1 MEHQRSQSGEPPV
14 DEIKVIPLPCYGRG
28 HKLVPLDELPLF
40 QYLKRQAAL
49 QGEAAAGERGSAP
62 QEHQHSSDAE
72 HNKDI
77 GSSDG
82 SHEMPLGAP
91 ALNVGLELMQ
101 PAQERSEVLCQPST
115 SQQSPGPQSL
125 HLADRHRYIPHT
137 SGPPTSYHHQ
147 TDRPSRQS
155 PPTSKQCHFVL
166 PGKGFPKEPSGSD
179 CHGGARRKMP
189 ATSPTKGQDVSLSA
203 RKAQPP
209 AKKAALEPDTLSHP
223 KDHSSWAEFPID
235 PIDDSEGDLSICR
248 DAEAQH
254 CEADSPS
261 TGGKPAAAVKDEP
274 METEEAEE
282 PKKDEAESE
291 DKMARDPVFLVHPQS
306 EAACIALGELI
317 QGDTAKKDKGAQDEG
332 N

>member
-1 MEHQRSQSGEPPV
+1 MEHQRSQCGEPPV
-14 DEIKVIPLPCYGRG
+14 DEIKLIPLKCYGRG

-62 QEHQHSSDAE
+62 QEHHHSPDQLSDAE

-125 HLADRHRYIPHT
+125 PLADRHRYIPHT
-137 SGPPTSYHHQ
+137 SGPPTSCDHQ
-147 TDRPSRQS
+147 TDRPSRHS
-155 PPTSKQCHFVL
+155 
-166 PGKGFPKEPSGSD
+166 SGSD

-189 ATSPTKGQDVSLSA
+189 ATSPTRGQDVSRSA

-209 AKKAALEPDTLSHP
+209 AKKAALDHP
-223 KDHSSWAEFPID
+223 KDHSSWAEFFPKGVTRD

-254 CEADSPS
+254 CESDSPS

-274 METEEAEE
+274 METEESEE
-282 PKKDEAESE
+282 PKKDEVESE
-291 DKMARDPVFLVHPQS
+291 DYKMARDPVFLVHPQS

>member
-166 PGKGFPKEPSGSD
+166 PGKGFPKEPSGS
-179 CHGGARRKMP
+179 
-189 ATSPTKGQDVSLSA
+189 
-203 RKAQPP
+203 
-209 AKKAALEPDTLSHP
+209 
-223 KDHSSWAEFPID
+223 
-235 PIDDSEGDLSICR
+235 
-248 DAEAQH
+248 
-254 CEADSPS
+254 EADSPS